1 MNDELH
7 ARNEELT
14 RVNADLL
21 NLLASVQIAIVIV
34 ARDLRVRRFTPM
46 AEKKF
51 NLIPSDIGRSFSQ
64 ISTTLQCPEL
74 PTLITETIDTV
85 SPVERTVQDN
95 KGETVPAA
103 HPPVQDAGQPHRRRG
118 YRAFRPRS
126 RAEMN
131 RKIGR
136 WEGSNW
142 QTGI

>member
-51 NLIPSDIGRSFSQ
+51 NLIPSDIGRPLSQ

-95 KGETVPAA
+95 KGETYLLRIRPYKTPDNRIDGAVIALFDFDPA
-103 HPPVQDAGQPHRRRG
+103 
-118 YRAFRPRS
+118 
-126 RAEMN
+126 
-131 RKIGR
+131 KK
-136 WEGSNW
+136 
-142 QTGI
+142 